1 MIRPMETADLDAVME
16 IWLEANL
23 EAHHFIPAR
32 YWRERLDGVREQLP
46 RAEVHVWEENGA
58 VQGFLGLQG
67 EYLAGIFVRRE
78 ARSRGI
84 GRRLL
89 TRAVTLIRKARPELA
104 ELTVFAAPRAVEAY
118 RHLGFTVDG
127 PETVESGV
135 RFTPMRL
142 KLR

>member
-1 MIRPMETADLDAVME
+1 MIRPMETADLDAVIE

-89 TRAVTLIRKARPELA
+89 DAAKECRSRLVLHVYGRNLRAMAFYLREGFRCV
-104 ELTVFAAPRAVEAY
+104 AAGSDPDTGEREWEMAW
-118 RHLGFTVDG
+118 R
-127 PETVESGV
+127 
-135 RFTPMRL
+135 
-142 KLR
+142 